1 MKFLMLYSNQ
11 FAIGNKPI
19 GLASL
24 SAMLK
29 QAGHEFHLFDCTE
42 YSVKAQNKIDWNVQG
57 VRNLEYKFPVNGERL
72 PKPKPILYYDL
83 IDEFLRTIDQVKPDI
98 IGLSGLTDDYPL
110 GLGIMRAAHKS
121 YPSIPTIAGGV
132 HATVAPMDVIS
143 EDCFDMVCVGEGE
156 YVILDIAKRI
166 EQKRDFKGIPNLW
179 VKLDDKTIERN
190 SVRPYEQNL
199 DVFPYPD
206 WSIYGETA
214 FYKPYLG
221 YVYKYG
227 DFEMSRGCPYKCSF
241 CINVQLQEIYAGP
254 EKFHREKSI
263 DRVIAEIKYSIENY
277 NIEFLK
283 FWDETFLLMSEERL
297 AEFGEKYSSEIGL
310 PYVIETTAQS
320 ITEFSA
326 KILQKT
332 NCKSA
337 SLGMETGSPD
347 MRTGLLHKTTDNQ
360 AYVRAFKLMEEHDV
374 HKVSFNMIGLP
385 NESQEDVFRT
395 IGLNRLTGTFTQAL
409 GIFYPYKGTPIRDIM
424 IEKGW
429 MGKDFEL
436 DRLQDYDY
444 NTFTSPN
451 QQSVVRFKDMDNKL
465 LNRIWLL
472 FATYSYW
479 PVKLYPFIDYVKQ
492 NEDDFAVTLL
502 NNLQRVTYCK
512 KFGELPP
519 DDGDENLV
527 PSPDDL
533 KEASLNISLL
543 EEPISKEF
551 ANLLVESWLGEGIE
565 RIISMLHLIGSD
577 QLKPEFEIPE
587 DPELL
592 AQWLDINLD
601 DDIVRRQIRSK
612 LRSIAKDTS
621 ESYQSGNLT
630 INY

>member
-1 MKFLMLYSNQ
+1 
-11 FAIGNKPI
+11 
-19 GLASL
+19 
-24 SAMLK
+24 
-29 QAGHEFHLFDCTE
+29 
-42 YSVKAQNKIDWNVQG
+42 
-57 VRNLEYKFPVNGERL
+57 
-72 PKPKPILYYDL
+72 
-83 IDEFLRTIDQVKPDI
+83 
-98 IGLSGLTDDYPL
+98 
-110 GLGIMRAAHKS
+110 
-121 YPSIPTIAGGV
+121 
-132 HATVAPMDVIS
+132 MDVIA
-143 EDCFDMVCVGEGE
+143 EDCFDMVCIGEGE
-156 YVILDIAKRI
+156 YVILDIAERI
-166 EQKRDFKGIPNLW
+166 DQKRDFKGIQNLW
-179 VKLDDKTIERN
+179 VKLDDKMIERN
-190 SVRPYEQNL
+190 AVRPYEQNL
-199 DVFPYPD
+199 DVFPFPD

-221 YVYKYG
+221 HVYKYG

-241 CINVQLQEIYAGP
+241 CINIQLQEIYAGP
-254 EKFHREKSI
+254 HNFHREKSI

-283 FWDETFLLMSEERL
+283 FWDETFLLMSEERM
-297 AEFGEKYSSEIGL
+297 AEFGDKYSSEIGL

-360 AYVRAFKLMEEHDV
+360 AYVRAFKLMEEHDI

-385 NESQEDVFRT
+385 NESQKDVFRT
-395 IGLNRLTGTFTQAL
+395 IGLNRLTDTFTQAL

-436 DRLQDYDY
+436 DKLQDYDF

-479 PVKLYPFIDYVKQ
+479 PVKLYPLIDYVKQ

-512 KFGELPP
+512 KFGESPP
-519 DDGDENLV
+519 EEGYGNV
-527 PSPDDL
+527 KPSPDEIKKAL
-533 KEASLNISLL
+533 HNISLL
-543 EEPISKEF
+543 KEPVAMSF
-551 ANLLVESWLGEGIE
+551 ASLLVESWRGEGME
-565 RIISMLHLIGSD
+565 RITPMFKLIGSD
-577 QLKPEFEIPE
+577 KLKPEFEIPE
-587 DPELL
+587 DPEKL
-592 AQWLDINLD
+592 AQWLDISID

-612 LRSIAKDTS
+612 LRAIAKDTS
-621 ESYQSGNLT
+621 ETYLSGNLSLN
-630 INY
+630 I